1 MHRATQWV
9 GKGYQKQCAASD
21 DGPKNLHLFK
31 IYLAFIAAGIV
42 LGLLLPLSSR
52 AETLDRLNRQAP
64 PALVADILI
73 REAIDG
79 RVSDTRC
86 LKARTDVLESVGVD
100 RKRDIDR
107 VRHNLSTAANSF

>member
-1 MHRATQWV
+1 MTNPDHDKHADMPHEVISEYLVLIILAVALCLAMVLQVRA
-9 GKGYQKQCAASD
+9 D
-21 DGPKNLHLFK
+21 D
-31 IYLAFIAAGIV
+31 
-42 LGLLLPLSSR
+42 R
-52 AETLDRLNRQAP
+52 LDRLRWQAP